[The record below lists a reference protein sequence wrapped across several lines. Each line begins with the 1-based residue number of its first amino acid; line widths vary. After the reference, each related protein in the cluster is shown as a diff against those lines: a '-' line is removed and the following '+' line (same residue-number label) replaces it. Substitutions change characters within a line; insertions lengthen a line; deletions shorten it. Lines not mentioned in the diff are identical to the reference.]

1 MFSCL
6 KLERVAKFGVHKKT
20 HKVTT
25 NGKHAIFSRTFFDLR
40 ILLLSVELEDFQSCD
55 GSVPAER

>member
-40 ILLLSVELEDFQSCD
+40 ILLLSVLLVLF
-55 GSVPAER
+55 P